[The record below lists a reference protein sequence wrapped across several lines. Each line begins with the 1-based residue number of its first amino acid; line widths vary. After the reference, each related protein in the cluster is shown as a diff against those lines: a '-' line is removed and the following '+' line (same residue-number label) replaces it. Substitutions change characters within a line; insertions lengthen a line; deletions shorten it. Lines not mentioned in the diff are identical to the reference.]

1 MNISPSLLH
10 RRERENIFTD
20 VEIDLAQAILGG
32 TAKVPGIYSDTNVKI
47 PPGTSSHTQIC
58 LKGHG
63 IKKLDKHGHG
73 DQFVN
78 IKIKIPK

>member
-1 MNISPSLLH
+1 M
-10 RRERENIFTD
+10 
-20 VEIDLAQAILGG
+20 EIDLVQAVLGG
-32 TAKVPGIYSDTNVKI
+32 TVKVPGIYNDTIMKI
-47 PPGTSSHTQIC
+47 PSGTSSHSQIC